1 MASGSASPPAFL
13 SISFVLR
20 VCTKS
25 CCPSLPSPFAAF
37 FLRPAQIACFGLDV
51 QETQNTA
58 QQKKTGE
65 MKEEK
70 QDTLSI
76 IIILLCSLLGSA
88 WGVQVAVRREAPLA

>member
-88 WGVQVAVRREAPLA
+88 WGVQVAVRRQM